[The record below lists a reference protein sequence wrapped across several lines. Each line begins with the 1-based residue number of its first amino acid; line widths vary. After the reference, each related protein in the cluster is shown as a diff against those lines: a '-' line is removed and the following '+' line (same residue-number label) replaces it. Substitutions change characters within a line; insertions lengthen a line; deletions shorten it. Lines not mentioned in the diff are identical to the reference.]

1 MESALIHKSYPPRN
15 DYIHVIIETTL
26 STISENNIKVS

>member
-1 MESALIHKSYPPRN
+1 MESALIHKSYPLRN
-15 DYIHVIIETTL
+15 DYIHVIIEATL